1 LEKTLVTKS
10 EEAIAGYFSWQKLLR
25 KARALV
31 ASDDDDDDDSNHE
44 IILDLT
50 EYFDGALAACTLWCG
65 VLSSTTAELE
75 AMCGNIFFVIH
86 FPEFVLLI

>member
-31 ASDDDDDDDSNHE
+31 ANDDDDYSNHE
-44 IILDLT
+44 IISDLT

-75 AMCGNIFFVIH
+75 ATCSNIFSVIH